1 MKTPKI
7 QTGIMMSPIQ
17 EQLKEQDIEISEE
30 DAKKFERII
39 AATNMLYL
47 HRIMTKEMKAKCMG
61 TMMMQLSTLVNMD
74 ELISNMAEQLGK
86 KE

>member
-7 QTGIMMSPIQ
+7 QTGIMMSPIK

-30 DAKKFERII
+30 DAKKFERLI
-39 AATNMLYL
+39 ASTNQLYL
-47 HRIMTKEMKAKCMG
+47 HRVMTKEMKTKCMG
-61 TMMMQLSTLVNMD
+61 TIMMQLSTLVNMD
-74 ELISNMAEQLGK
+74 ELIANMAEQLGK

>member
-7 QTGIMMSPIQ
+7 QTGIMMSPIM

-30 DAKKFERII
+30 DAKKFERVI
-39 AATNMLYL
+39 AAINMLYL

-74 ELISNMAEQLGK
+74 ELIANMAEELGK